1 MELAELTAL
10 IDDPTKLVS
19 TIQSLAPVIPQY
31 AYDIEPED
39 HKVVKDLC
47 YRPWKDIDIATGL
60 LDAEGKPTYR
70 TEKRDVHRIPSST
83 QKQILDWAVRMNL
96 SGGIEIDATIREGF
110 KTSDETMVGMLK
122 RTWDDNKLNYTA
134 QKIDRLKKNYTQ
146 CLVVWY
152 SVQAEE
158 GFWDGIAPSTSKFK
172 MRCSVFSPEDGDI
185 IIPIYNQYK
194 EMISC
199 ARQYTV
205 CIDGKDVSKM
215 DLFLSDKYITYITGT
230 GGWVVE
236 KETIIA
242 YGKAN
247 FIFHGQKRPEYAD
260 VLPKIERVEEGD
272 SDSADENQ
280 ISSFPILAATGE
292 IMDTKGGGT
301 KNTRKTFQMEN
312 GGDLKYVEAKGAQQ
326 AAIDERKNLRRDI
339 YDESS
344 TPQISMEQISGSS
357 NIPGV
362 TIELMFLPATN
373 KAKSNQDGDLGME
386 WQRHLNLLKSAMA
399 VINVGVKASVSM
411 PVKPKFRVELPR
423 NLTEEY
429 ANIVS
434 LVGAGLLSKETAVKM
449 LAFTSDPVAEY
460 EKIKN
465 EAAEAAKLAPVPV
478 PAPSTGGSN
487 V

>member
-1 MELAELTAL
+1 MELSEITSLL
-10 IDDPTKLVS
+10 SEPVKLVS
-19 TIQSLAPVIPQY
+19 TIQALAPVIPEY

-39 HKVVKDLC
+39 HKVVKDLA
-47 YRPWKDIDIATGL
+47 YRPWKEIDIATGV
-60 LDAEGKPTYR
+60 LDNEGKPTYR
-70 TEKRDVHRIPSST
+70 TEHRDVHRIPSST

-110 KTSDETMVGMLK
+110 KATDETMVAMLK
-122 RTWDDNKLNYTA
+122 RTWEDNKLNYTA

-152 SVQAEE
+152 SVPAED
-158 GFWDGIAPSTSKFK
+158 GFWEGIAPSTSKFK

-205 CIDGKDVSKM
+205 RIDEKDINKM
-215 DLFLSDKYITYITGT
+215 DLFLSDKYITYVTGT
-230 GGWVVE
+230 SGWEVE
-236 KETIIA
+236 KETLIP

-247 FIFHGQKRPEYAD
+247 YIYHGQKRPEYAD

-272 SDSADENQ
+272 SDTADENQ
-280 ISSFPILAATGE
+280 ISSFPILAATGQ
-292 IMDTKGGGT
+292 ITAKSGGD
-301 KNTRKTFQMEN
+301 KQNTRKVFEMAD

-326 AAIDERKNLRRDI
+326 SATDERKNLRRDI
-339 YDESS
+339 YDETS
-344 TPQISMEQISGSS
+344 TPQISMEQLEGSS

-362 TIELMFLPATN
+362 AIELMFLPATN

-386 WQRHLNLLKSAMA
+386 WQRHLNLLKAAMA
-399 VINVGVKASVSM
+399 VINVGVKSSVSM
-411 PVKPKFRVELPR
+411 PVKPKFKIELPR

-434 LVGAGLLSKETAVKM
+434 LVGAGLMSKETAVNM

-460 EKIKN
+460 DRIKA

-478 PAPSTGGSN
+478 TKGGGN
-487 V
+487 A